1 MHPYQK
7 DPNRNPPFRELP
19 KSWESPIEGIPR
31 GAPDRTEPLALK
43 TFTRFPPGRA
53 VEAIASGV
61 PKPLIE
67 P

>member
-31 GAPDRTEPLALK
+31 GAPDRTNAAGAED
-43 TFTRFPPGRA
+43 FHQVPPRPS
-53 VEAIASGV
+53 SGGYRLRG
-61 PKPLIE
+61 P
-67 P
+67 